1 MIAFFACQELFSGR
15 YLPHAIAAD
24 PTTIQRSLAG
34 RSKRFRGVRGNG
46 VLEYGNIGVL
56 GLKRINPSF
65 HPSTIPILLR
75 WSEALE
81 RNEAYEFFSAAA
93 C

>member
-1 MIAFFACQELFSGR
+1 
-15 YLPHAIAAD
+15 
-24 PTTIQRSLAG
+24 
-34 RSKRFRGVRGNG
+34 

-65 HPSTIPILLR
+65 HLSTIPILLR
-75 WSEALE
+75 WSEAIE
-81 RNEAYEFFSAAA
+81 RNEAYEFFSAA